1 MAIAIKSDLVLDVIR
16 SATPHKKLVAQAK
29 LGGGVSNTFTTMFD
43 KLLGNKSVAKT
54 KVRDLPT
61 DLVAEV
67 ANAVDR
73 NRYAEAAQKLGSDDT
88 QVAMADVPSAHAA
101 TKTPHVTSKQDQQFE
116 AMMLRNFVEEMMPKQ
131 TASLYGEG
139 TAGEIWRS
147 MQVDYMS
154 QEMAKSGGIGIA
166 SLLSSNHSASSD
178 SVSSNSINRIQPNF
192 AAWKLSA
199 PNVESNSS
207 AIPLASDE
215 QAS

>member
-16 SATPHKKLVAQAK
+16 SVTPHKKLVAQAK
-29 LGGGVSNTFTTMFD
+29 LGGVNNTFTTMFD

-54 KVRDLPT
+54 KVRDLPN

-67 ANAVDR
+67 ANAVDH
-73 NRYAEAAQKLGSDDT
+73 NKYAAAAQKLGSDDT
-88 QVAMADVPSAHAA
+88 QMAMADVSSARSA
-101 TKTPHVTSKQDQQFE
+101 TKIPHSISKQDQQFE

-166 SLLSSNHSASSD
+166 SLLSSSHNASGD

-199 PNVESNSS
+199 PNVELNSS